1 MTLMTTARPRAFR
14 QLGRRAL
21 PDRWRCSTCGRL
33 LGVIRSG
40 RLHVRFT
47 RGHEYIAA
55 LPATCT
61 CRGCDTLNGLDRT

>member
-1 MTLMTTARPRAFR
+1 MTHMTTARPRACR
-14 QLGRRAL
+14 HLSGRAI
-21 PDRWRCSTCGRL
+21 PDQWRCSTCGRL

-55 LPATCT
+55 LPASCT
-61 CRGCDTLNGLDRT
+61 CRGCGALNQLGRG

>member
-1 MTLMTTARPRAFR
+1 MTLINSARSRACR
-14 QLGRRAL
+14 HLSGRAL
-21 PDRWRCSTCGRL
+21 PDEWRCSNCGRL
-33 LGVIRSG
+33 LGVTRSG

-61 CRGCDTLNGLDRT
+61 CRGCGALNRLDRT

>member
-1 MTLMTTARPRAFR
+1 MTHITALRPRTGHH
-14 QLGRRAL
+14 LSGRVI
-21 PDRWRCSTCGRL
+21 PEQWRCTCGRL

-40 RLHVRFT
+40 HLHVRFT

-61 CRGCDTLNGLDRT
+61 CRGCSTLNRLDPK

>member
-1 MTLMTTARPRAFR
+1 MTHMTTARPRACR
-14 QLGRRAL
+14 HLSGRAI
-21 PDRWRCSTCGRL
+21 PDQWRCSCGRL

-40 RLHVRFT
+40 HLHVRFT

-61 CRGCDTLNGLDRT
+61 CRGCGTLNQLDRR